1 MAIQSSRV
9 IQMSVLSA
17 DLNLLGFKSD
27 REITLSCDLVN
38 IAKGNCT
45 VILRPISSSIS
56 GFIDIFIDRPIMKA
70 EINVTP
76 LLFDQVHNSF
86 NIDTS
91 RNIKLYIVIEDNLD
105 INNEGVLII
114 DKPINSKIVDLT
126 WTMPLR

>member
-1 MAIQSSRV
+1 
-9 IQMSVLSA
+9 MSVLSA

-56 GFIDIFIDRPIMKA
+56 GFIDIFVDRPIMKA

-114 DKPINSKIVDLT
+114 DKPLKSKIIDLT